1 MGCRSLPGNKISTLF
16 QDSALKSTAF
26 APKTRRTS
34 ILNSAVTESR
44 GARDQTHAEVPK
56 EISDADRSQI
66 LNACEVEALEFAD
79 DADNRHLFGHL

>member
-1 MGCRSLPGNKISTLF
+1 MSGLPVVAGEQDVDSLPGFSFEVHSVCAKDS
-16 QDSALKSTAF
+16 QDKHLKF
-26 APKTRRTS
+26 
-34 ILNSAVTESR
+34 TESR
-44 GARDQTHAEVPK
+44 CARDQTHAEVPK